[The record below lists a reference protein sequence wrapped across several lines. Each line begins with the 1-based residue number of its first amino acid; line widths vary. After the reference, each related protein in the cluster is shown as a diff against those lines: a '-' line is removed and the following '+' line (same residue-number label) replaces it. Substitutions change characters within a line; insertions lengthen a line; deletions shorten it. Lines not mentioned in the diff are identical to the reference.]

1 MKYTKRIVSLF
12 LLLAVT
18 VGSAAA
24 LTTVKNP
31 NPKIL
36 SIKVPYSDGVEEND
50 IIVHTNFT
58 TNLSESATPNE
69 VPQMYR
75 SANNG
80 KFRAIPRTAHDII
93 YSWDEDKEH
102 DRKTFMFY
110 DLSCKNGTYY
120 RYKFATTTVDPST
133 GKQTP
138 VAYSNVKAHYYLKRM
153 SSTYL
158 SIKNSANKKSMT
170 ISWKKQCNPKADGYQ
185 LRYYY
190 YTRYATHPKVSKYF
204 TRTVKGAKTSKYT
217 LKHRSPNKQYLVQ
230 IRSYK
235 KYKGTT
241 YYSNWSDHAR
251 RYV

>member
-1 MKYTKRIVSLF
+1 MKCTKRIVSLF
-12 LLLAVT
+12 LLLAAI

-24 LTTVKNP
+24 LTTIQNSS
-31 NPKIL
+31 PKITAVL
-36 SIKVPYSDGVEEND
+36 NGDWGEGRLVMQ
-50 IIVHTNFT
+50 TNFA
-58 TNLSESATPNE
+58 TNLSDTAMPADY
-69 VPQMYR
+69 VRMYR
-75 SANNG
+75 STNNG
-80 KFRAIPRTAHDII
+80 KFQVMSHTSHNVI

-102 DRKTFMFY
+102 DRKTFMFD

-138 VAYSNVKAHYYLKRM
+138 VAYSNVKAHYYLEPM
-153 SSTYL
+153 CSNHL

-190 YTRYATHPKVSKYF
+190 YTRYATHPKVSKQI

-217 LKHRSPNKQYLVQ
+217 LKHRSPNKQYWVQ

-241 YYSNWSDHAR
+241 YYSNWSDYEG
-251 RYV
+251 RYL